1 MRLKIH
7 QSELI
12 IRKRTVSLRIF
23 RTMSRLYGVIETAS
37 SSVGISLVRSFCSDG
52 LCEFDPLTEPES
64 RDLAMVEVVED
75 SLR

>member
-1 MRLKIH
+1 
-7 QSELI
+7 
-12 IRKRTVSLRIF
+12 
-23 RTMSRLYGVIETAS
+23 MSRLYGVIETAS